1 MLHEIYKKL
10 SFASGYTRINYSEN
24 YRSLVP
30 ACIIIIIPA
39 KIYYRFKKPLEE
51 PNKARHSTGF
61 FLTDLPY
68 YFSEIHVNTT
78 NVKHMY
84 SYI

>member
-30 ACIIIIIPA
+30 ACLIIIIPA
-39 KIYYRFKKPLEE
+39 KIYYRFKKPLFRRTKPGE
-51 PNKARHSTGF
+51 ALDGIF
-61 FLTDLPY
+61 F
-68 YFSEIHVNTT
+68 
-78 NVKHMY
+78 
-84 SYI
+84 